1 MYSYCA
7 QAYTDD
13 VEKVIAIME
22 GMMGIGF
29 TLGPVIGNYIY
40 NFVGFSMTYFTVGST
55 LAPSAL
61 LVLCLKK
68 PKSAADQ

>member
-1 MYSYCA
+1 
-7 QAYTDD
+7 
-13 VEKVIAIME
+13 ME